1 MSMTAAQKR
10 ARELGALKA
19 ELADVVVKDDS
30 ETPAEEKQAKVAE
43 LEGKISE
50 LEAKVAEDVA
60 KAEAKS
66 AEAALA
72 AQENTESASDAQRQG
87 LARKK
92 VDLDE
97 DIKRVRPTFARG
109 VQAVIR
115 ERMLAKGKK

>member
-10 ARELGALKA
+10 AKELDALKA
-19 ELADVVVKDDS
+19 ELANIKDS
-30 ETPAEEKQAKVAE
+30 TELSVEEIETKSA
-43 LEGKISE
+43 E
-50 LEAKVAEDVA
+50 LEAKIAELEPKVAEDIA
-60 KAEAKS
+60 K

-115 ERMLAKGKK
+115 ERMLAKGKE